1 MRLMTP
7 VITALGSLTLL
18 SAVPASAE
26 PLGVGSTTTGVPFT
40 FLNVE
45 TNEIDGMMV
54 DLIEAVGAEAG
65 FEPEVRAIDFSS
77 LIPSLTSGRIDL
89 ISAAML
95 ITETRK
101 ETIDFSDPILPYGEG
116 WVVAE
121 DFKGGISADFHEL
134 EGQVIGVQQGTIYLE
149 RLEESDVFG
158 DIRVYDSL
166 ADIMGEVARGRIA
179 AGMGDAPIMSYQLS
193 QGRFDDLKLAE
204 YDSQY
209 EGSIAIGVR
218 KEDGELLSRVNDA
231 LAALKEDG
239 TIDRIAS
246 DWNLQ

>member
-1 MRLMTP
+1 MRLLP
-7 VITALGSLTLL
+7 AIAALAPLTLL
-18 SAVPASAE
+18 PTAPVSAE
-26 PLGVGSTTTGVPFT
+26 PLNVGSTTTGVPFT
-40 FLNVE
+40 FLEVT

-54 DLIEAVGAEAG
+54 DLIEAVGEEAG
-65 FEPEVRAIDFSS
+65 FEPEIRAIDFSS

-121 DFKGGISADFHEL
+121 DFEGVISADFHEL
-134 EGQVIGVQQGTIYLE
+134 EGEVIGVQQGTIYLE
-149 RLEESDVFG
+149 RLQDSDVFA

-166 ADIMGEVARGRIA
+166 ADIMGEVARGRIV

-193 QGRFDDLKLAE
+193 QGRFDDLKLAD
-204 YDSQY
+204 YYSQY

-231 LAALKEDG
+231 LAVLKENG